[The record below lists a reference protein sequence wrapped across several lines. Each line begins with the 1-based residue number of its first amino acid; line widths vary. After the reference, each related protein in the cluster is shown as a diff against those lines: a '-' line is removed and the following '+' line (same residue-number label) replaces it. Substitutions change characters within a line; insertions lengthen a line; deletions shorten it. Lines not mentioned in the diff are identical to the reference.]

1 MNNEN
6 ERGLLAACIMDPSV
20 ISTLDVHA
28 SDFVDVAHA
37 ELWKLLTRL
46 QSDGIDLRDKH
57 RLLSEL
63 RISGVLGRFGGVGG
77 FNENYL
83 RGMGPTARN
92 AAQYARDVRAA
103 SAKREL
109 TDTLVDLLNQSKTTT
124 AATQLA
130 EVARQRLSDIAASSS
145 SASTCM
151 TFHEA
156 AKQKFDQ
163 LNNPDQSPLG
173 RQTPSGLCCLD
184 NQYRGLRA
192 GALYVVAGRP
202 GDGKSALVKQIASS
216 FDVRG
221 MAALFVSLEME
232 PAEIAERVLSERAG
246 IDGDSFQIGEF
257 GAHGLTMME
266 MQSVKKV
273 INDSANSKLFI
284 SAPKGR
290 DATLEAITAHARMMH
305 AKHGLRLL
313 AVDYLQIMSRSQR
326 GQSDYDLATTNSK
339 AFKQLARE
347 LNIPIIL
354 LSQLNRSNQK
364 DSAKPRRPRLSDL
377 RDSGAIEQ
385 DADGVIL
392 LHRCEENKPDF
403 ELIVGK
409 WRNGQPSMAK
419 VWLDGAQTRFLTKL
433 EDE

>member
-1 MNNEN
+1 
-6 ERGLLAACIMDPSV
+6 
-20 ISTLDVHA
+20 
-28 SDFVDVAHA
+28 
-37 ELWKLLTRL
+37 
-46 QSDGIDLRDKH
+46 
-57 RLLSEL
+57 
-63 RISGVLGRFGGVGG
+63 
-77 FNENYL
+77 
-83 RGMGPTARN
+83 
-92 AAQYARDVRAA
+92 
-103 SAKREL
+103 
-109 TDTLVDLLNQSKTTT
+109 
-124 AATQLA
+124 
-130 EVARQRLSDIAASSS
+130 
-145 SASTCM
+145 
-151 TFHEA
+151 
-156 AKQKFDQ
+156 
-163 LNNPDQSPLG
+163 
-173 RQTPSGLCCLD
+173 
-184 NQYRGLRA
+184 
-192 GALYVVAGRP
+192 
-202 GDGKSALVKQIASS
+202 
-216 FDVRG
+216 
-221 MAALFVSLEME
+221 
-232 PAEIAERVLSERAG
+232 
-246 IDGDSFQIGEF
+246 
-257 GAHGLTMME
+257 
-266 MQSVKKV
+266 
-273 INDSANSKLFI
+273 
-284 SAPKGR
+284 
-290 DATLEAITAHARMMH
+290 MMH